1 MDCYSDLGT
10 DPVTAPSQSPP
21 AEAPPPI
28 VIEAPGLT
36 ERPISPFRR
45 GVNRFIA
52 NRAAL
57 VSLTILVLAS
67 ALAVFAPLLAPFDPM
82 QMNLTN
88 MHAGPSSHHW
98 LGTDI
103 LGRDFYSRTLYSL
116 RGPLG
121 VAFSGATLCVLIG
134 AVTGILAGYVGG
146 WIDEFLSRITEIIF
160 VIPGLLFIIL
170 LTSLFG
176 SILEGPFGT
185 GGRYIMIMLFLA
197 TDSWPVI
204 MRLTRAQTL
213 SMKETQFIE
222 AALVTGT
229 STRRIITRHLLPN
242 MGGIL
247 LVQGGLFLPGFL
259 FATAV
264 LGLFGLGAQAGY
276 PDLGTMIVDGTSF
289 MSDNPVEE
297 IVPTAV
303 MSILIIAS
311 TFLGDGLR
319 DAFDTRSME

>member
-1 MDCYSDLGT
+1 MAT
-10 DPVTAPSQSPP
+10 PSQTSPREVPP
-21 AEAPPPI
+21 AI
-28 VIEAPGLT
+28 VIEAPGLAA
-36 ERPISPFRR
+36 RPISPFRR
-45 GVNRFIA
+45 GINRFIA

-57 VSLTILVLAS
+57 VSLAVLLIAS
-67 ALAVFAPLLAPFDPM
+67 GLALAAPLLAPYDPM
-82 QMNLTN
+82 AMNLNN
-88 MHAGPSSHHW
+88 MHGAPSAHHW

-103 LGRDFYSRTLYSL
+103 LGRDFYSRTLFSL

-134 AVTGILAGYVGG
+134 SLTGILAGYVGG
-146 WIDEFLSRITEIIF
+146 WIDGLLSRITEVIF

-170 LTSLFG
+170 LTALFG
-176 SILEGPFGT
+176 NVLEGPFGT
-185 GGRYIMIMLFLA
+185 AGRYIMIMFFLA

-276 PDLGTMIVDGTSF
+276 PDLGTMIVDGTGF
-289 MSDNPVEE
+289 MSINPIEE
-297 IVPTAV
+297 LIPTVV
-303 MSILIIAS
+303 MTTLIIAS

-319 DAFDTRSME
+319 DAFDTRAME

>member
-1 MDCYSDLGT
+1 M
-10 DPVTAPSQSPP
+10 
-21 AEAPPPI
+21 
-28 VIEAPGLT
+28 VIEGAELT
-36 ERPISPFRR
+36 ARPISPFRR
-45 GVNRFIA
+45 GVQRFIA

-57 VSLTILVLAS
+57 ASLLILLLAS
-67 ALAVFAPLLAPFDPM
+67 FLALAAPVIAPYDPM
-82 QMNLTN
+82 AMF
-88 MHAGPSSHHW
+88 AGPMHGAPNAHHW

-103 LGRDFYSRTLYSL
+103 LGRDFYSRILFSL

-121 VAFSGATLCVLIG
+121 VAFTGATLCVVIG
-134 AVTGILAGYVGG
+134 AITGIAAGYAGG
-146 WIDEFLSRITEIIF
+146 WIDGVLSRITEIIF
-160 VIPGLLFIIL
+160 VVPGLLLIIL

-176 SILEGPFGT
+176 GVLESSLGT
-185 GGRYIMIMLFLA
+185 FGRYLMITFFLA

-222 AALVTGT
+222 AAQVAGT
-229 STRRIITRHLLPN
+229 SPRRIITRHFLPN

-264 LGLFGLGAQAGY
+264 LGLFGLGAQGGY
-276 PDLGTMIVDGTSF
+276 PDLGTMIDDGAGF
-289 MSDNPVEE
+289 MSLNPIEE
-297 IVPTAV
+297 IAPTFV
-303 MSILIIAS
+303 MTALIISS

-319 DAFDTRSME
+319 DAFDTRSVE

>member
-1 MDCYSDLGT
+1 M
-10 DPVTAPSQSPP
+10 
-21 AEAPPPI
+21 
-28 VIEAPGLT
+28 
-36 ERPISPFRR
+36 
-45 GVNRFIA
+45 
-52 NRAAL
+52 
-57 VSLTILVLAS
+57 SLAILVLAS
-67 ALAVFAPLLAPFDPM
+67 ALALFAPLLAPYDPM
-82 QMNLTN
+82 QMNLSD
-88 MHAGPSSHHW
+88 MHSAPTVHHW

-103 LGRDFYSRTLYSL
+103 LGRDFYSRTLYSM

-134 AVTGILAGYVGG
+134 AFTGILAGYVGG
-146 WIDEFLSRITEIIF
+146 FVDDILSRITEVIF

-170 LTSLFG
+170 LTALFG
-176 SILEGPFGT
+176 SVLEGPFGT
-185 GGRYIMIMLFLA
+185 AGRYIMIMFFLA

-204 MRLTRAQTL
+204 MRLSRAQTL

-289 MSDNPVEE
+289 MSLNPVEE
-297 IVPTAV
+297 FVPTTV
-303 MSILIIAS
+303 MSVLIIAS

-319 DAFDTRSME
+319 DAFDTRGVE